1 MKKIQKLSI
10 IMLLMIIV
18 LNVYVYAKP
27 NCNVNIKTQK
37 TEIGKNEEFTVE
49 VVISNIQ
56 SEKGIIAIDA
66 VLEYDKESITLVKM
80 EGQNDWSTPIKDL
93 SYNESNGKLVI
104 DKRGLAKSDETI
116 LKLVFKTKE
125 ISKEKVMIALKNI
138 NIADGTEPSTVAN
151 AYKNITIKDASTT
164 PSPKPPEEQTPTPSP
179 KPPEEQ
185 TPSQTPKPDDNN
197 INKLP
202 DNISNSNNDNK
213 APGKLPQ
220 TGSDNIILMIAIAIF
235 IIISIVLYNK
245 KQKCL

>member
-56 SEKGIIAIDA
+56 SEKGIVALDA
-66 VLEYDKESITLVKM
+66 TLEYDKESITLVKM

-104 DKRGLAKSDETI
+104 DKRGLAKSDETV
-116 LKLVFKTKE
+116 LKIVFKTKE
-125 ISKEKVMIALKNI
+125 ISKENVMIALKNI
-138 NIADGTEPSTVAN
+138 TIADGTQPSTVAN
-151 AYKNITIKDASTT
+151 AYKNITIKAETENPT
-164 PSPKPPEEQTPTPSP
+164 PKPPEENPGEKPDEKP
-179 KPPEEQ
+179 KPG
-185 TPSQTPKPDDNN
+185 DDNT
-197 INKLP
+197 NKVP
-202 DNISNSNNDNK
+202 DNTNNSNNDNT

-220 TGSDNIILMIAIAIF
+220 TGSDNIILMAAIAIF
-235 IIISIVLYNK
+235 VIMSIVLYIRNK
-245 KQKCL
+245 NIYSNK

>member
-164 PSPKPPEEQTPTPSP
+164 PSPKPPEEQTP
-179 KPPEEQ
+179 
-185 TPSQTPKPDDNN
+185 SQTPKPDDNN